1 MPAMSKTSLIVK
13 MKTHPGKRDEALAAL
28 MAVMPSAEAE
38 DGTEVYS
45 FHTEKFD
52 PDVLWVFELYTDD
65 AALDV
70 HGNSPAVAEL
80 FGALGD
86 LLAEPPMMAMATME
100 AAKGL

>member
-1 MPAMSKTSLIVK
+1 MAKISLIVK

-45 FHTEKFD
+45 FHTD
-52 PDVLWVFELYTDD
+52 LADADTLWVFELYTDD
-65 AALDV
+65 SALDA
-70 HGNSPAVAEL
+70 HSKSPAVGEL

-86 LLAEPPMMAMATME
+86 LLAEPPMMVMASMH